1 MGDILR
7 RHRWFHHKMMSVKR
21 VQKFRTDDMSINP
34 DLVVLLI
41 GWSKLSANQTYYPY
55 LGSERSPV
63 WNFCPHFL
71 YVIMQGN
78 QLWPGEMSSVFSG
91 CYKKGWKWLDYM
103 NVFLTVSITSILP
116 LYNGTLLMATSVTLS
131 PRYYGHFFSWAIHF
145 LIKKNPLM
153 LISYNFTPLI
163 WPLVRN
169 LKKIFFFKLPVT
181 L

>member
-7 RHRWFHHKMMSVKR
+7 RHHWFHHKMMSVKR

-91 CYKKGWKWLDYM
+91 CYKKGWKWLHECIFNSFY
-103 NVFLTVSITSILP
+103 NLHPSFVKWNPPYGYLSNIVTS
-116 LYNGTLLMATSVTLS
+116 LL
-131 PRYYGHFFSWAIHF
+131 
-145 LIKKNPLM
+145 
-153 LISYNFTPLI
+153 
-163 WPLVRN
+163 WPLFFVGYTFPYKKKPVDVN
-169 LKKIFFFKLPVT
+169 LL
-181 L
+181 